1 MFQEFRTQN
10 RTYAYLINVLFPIW
24 LCVLFFKDQESLIIF
39 LFVFVFVFFPKA
51 LLDPVFPVI
60 AVQRFDF
67 KEVS

>member
-1 MFQEFRTQN
+1 MLIWSMFYF
-10 RTYAYLINVLFPIW
+10 LFGF
-24 LCVLFFKDQESLIIF
+24 VYYFFKDQESLIIF

-51 LLDPVFPVI
+51 LLDPVFPDI